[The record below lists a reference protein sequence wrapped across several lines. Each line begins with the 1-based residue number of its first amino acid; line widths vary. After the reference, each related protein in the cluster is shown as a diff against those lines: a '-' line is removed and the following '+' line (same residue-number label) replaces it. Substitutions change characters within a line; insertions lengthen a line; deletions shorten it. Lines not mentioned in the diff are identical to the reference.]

1 MSYGKYVALVL
12 VVIAFFAVL
21 YLIGRMGVFYRLR
34 ANMPQRLLVP
44 SADADLSFDVLSM
57 AVAKLDKAFALA
69 VGRAVLCIA
78 CGTAC
83 ALGVLFL

>member
-12 VVIAFFAVL
+12 VVISLFAIL
-21 YLIGRMGVFYRLR
+21 YLIGRMTVFYRLR
-34 ANMPQRLLVP
+34 ADIPSTMKVP
-44 SADADLSFDVLSM
+44 GMDVDQSFDI
-57 AVAKLDKAFALA
+57 LA
-69 VGRAVLCIA
+69 TSRLKVDQAYGRALGQSVLWVA

>member
-12 VVIAFFAVL
+12 VVIALFAVL

-34 ANMPQRLLVP
+34 ANMPQRLIVP
-44 SADADLSFDVLSM
+44 GADADLSFDVLAMS
-57 AVAKLDKAFALA
+57 AAKLDKAFFLA